1 MRIHLAERNIRQCQR
16 LLMWQPVY
24 EPESKMDEYRNAMD
38 AVVEKRDDTKLFDE
52 DFGPVIRGY

>member
-1 MRIHLAERNIRQCQR
+1 
-16 LLMWQPVY
+16 MWQPVY